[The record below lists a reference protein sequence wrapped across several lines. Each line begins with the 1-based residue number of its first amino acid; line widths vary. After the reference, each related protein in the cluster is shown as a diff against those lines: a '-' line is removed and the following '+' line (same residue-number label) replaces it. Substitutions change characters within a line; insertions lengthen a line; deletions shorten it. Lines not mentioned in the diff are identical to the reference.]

1 MPRLSTLQV
10 TYLRNLNAVDIHF
23 SDHINI
29 IHGANG
35 SGKTS
40 LLEAMS
46 VLAHGRSFR
55 TRKYRNLI
63 HREKDQFVVFGRID
77 HGAGDGGRQSTIG
90 VSRNRQGASR
100 IKLDGATVNTAH
112 ELAQNLPLLCVN
124 STSFN
129 LLEGGPIERRMFFDW
144 LVFHVKHEF
153 GDLWK
158 QYTKCIKQRNSLLR
172 RDNIRYSDLQ
182 PWDTEIAKLAVTI
195 ENMRAAFLPVFSQ
208 YINEYL
214 TQCDLADAV
223 FDVSYSNG
231 WLVGERSTSW
241 ECSVKQVESLLFSRF
256 EKDKSQGFTT
266 IGSHKSDLK
275 MTVSGKPA
283 GEILSRGQQK
293 VLIMALFFAK
303 AHVFKAETG
312 MLPVLLLDDLPA
324 ELDQTHLT
332 LLGQWL
338 HELNV
343 QVFISSVESEPL
355 LSAWQNLKLNTP
367 RMFHVKHGEVF
378 YSEEIDENKNISTD
392 LKVN

>member
-23 SDHINI
+23 SNHINI

-77 HGAGDGGRQSTIG
+77 YGNEKDSQQSTVG
-90 VSRNRQGASR
+90 VSRNRQGIAR
-100 IKLDGATVNTAH
+100 IKLDGVSVNTAH

-129 LLEGGPIERRMFFDW
+129 LLEGGPVERRMFFDW

-158 QYTKCIKQRNSLLR
+158 QYSKCIKQRNSLLR

-182 PWDTEIAKLAVTI
+182 PWDKEIAKLAVNI
-195 ENMRAAFLPVFSQ
+195 ESMRALFLPVFSQ
-208 YINEYL
+208 YINDYL
-214 TQCDLADAV
+214 AQCDLADAV
-223 FDVSYSNG
+223 FDLSYTNG
-231 WLVGERSTSW
+231 WLVGERATQW
-241 ECSVKQVESLLFSRF
+241 ESSAKQIESLLFARF

-303 AHVFKAETG
+303 AHVFKAQTG

-332 LLGQWL
+332 LLGRWL
-338 HELNV
+338 HELDV

-355 LSAWQNLKLNTP
+355 LSAWKDLDLDTP

-378 YSEEIDENKNISTD
+378 YSKGVT
-392 LKVN
+392 V

>member
-10 TYLRNLNAVDIHF
+10 TYLRNLHAVDIHF
-23 SDHINI
+23 SNRINI

-77 HGAGDGGRQSTIG
+77 YGNEKDSQQSTVG
-90 VSRNRQGASR
+90 VSRNRQGIAR
-100 IKLDGATVNTAH
+100 IKLDGASVNTAH

-153 GDLWK
+153 GGLWK
-158 QYTKCIKQRNSLLR
+158 QYSKCIKQRNSLLR

-182 PWDTEIAKLAVTI
+182 PWDTEIAKLAVDI
-195 ENMRAAFLPVFSQ
+195 ENMRALFLPMFSQ
-208 YINEYL
+208 YINDYL
-214 TQCDLADAV
+214 GQCDLADAV
-223 FDVSYSNG
+223 FDLSYTNG
-231 WLVGERSTSW
+231 WLVGERATHW
-241 ECSVKQVESLLFSRF
+241 ESSAKQIESLLCARF

-312 MLPVLLLDDLPA
+312 KLPVLLLDDLPA

-332 LLGQWL
+332 LLGRWL
-338 HELNV
+338 HELDV
-343 QVFISSVESEPL
+343 QVFISSVESESL
-355 LSAWQNLKLNTP
+355 LSAWKNLDLDAP

-378 YSEEIDENKNISTD
+378 YSKDVT
-392 LKVN
+392 V